1 MSNPFHDAYL
11 VPRDRP
17 NPYKPRTEAFELS
30 ELGKYYRQ
38 HVKDYEG
45 IHRDGNV
52 YRGTW
57 SGEAFKYDYTTQSIE
72 PVQNVKLERS
82 GRGR

>member
-17 NPYKPRTEAFELS
+17 NPYKPHTEAFELF

-38 HVKDYEG
+38 HVKDFEG
-45 IHRDGNV
+45 IHREGGV
-52 YRGTW
+52 YRGTR
-57 SGEAFKYDYTTQSIE
+57 SGEAFRYDYSTQSIE
-72 PVQNVKLERS
+72 PVQDVRLERS

>member
-1 MSNPFHDAYL
+1 MPNPFHTAYL

-17 NPYKPRTEAFELS
+17 NPYKPRTEAFELF

-38 HVKDYEG
+38 HVKDFEG
-45 IHRDGNV
+45 IHRTNGV
-52 YRGTW
+52 YRGTR
-57 SGEAFKYDYTTQSIE
+57 SEEVFRFNYDTGEIE
-72 PVQNVKLERS
+72 PVQDVRLERS

>member
-1 MSNPFHDAYL
+1 MSNPFHTACL

-17 NPYKPRTEAFELS
+17 NPHKPHTEAFELF

-38 HVKDYEG
+38 HVKDFEG
-45 IHRDGNV
+45 IHRDGGV
-52 YRGTW
+52 YRGTR
-57 SGEAFKYDYTTQSIE
+57 SGEAFRYNYSTQSIE
-72 PVQNVKLERS
+72 PVQEVRRERG